1 MNRAEVAVM
10 LSVLSVHEPYTTND
24 SIAVQT
30 WLDTLDADMT
40 AEFARHQ
47 IAYHYGQPDAPRLTC
62 GGLNAAWRRLQQPDP
77 TLLALE
83 QAQADAVPMPSWFRA
98 QLDTLVASRAV
109 PE

>member
-1 MNRAEVAVM
+1 MNRAEVAVL
-10 LSVLSVHEPYTTND
+10 LSVLSVHEPYVTND

-47 IAYHYGQPDAPRLTC
+47 IAYHYSQPDAPRLTC
-62 GGLNAAWRRLQQPDP
+62 GGLNAAWRRLQKPDP
-77 TLLALE
+77 ALLALE
-83 QAQADAVPMPSWFRA
+83 HDKAEAVPMPSWFRE
-98 QLDTLVASRAV
+98 QLDALVASRAV